1 MDLYFLPLAGSLASR
16 IALYEAGAEARYIEV
31 DPNTR
36 RTSDGDDFAKIYPL
50 ALVPLLRC
58 EDGSL
63 LGENAAVL
71 QYIANRYPEARLAP
85 IDQIERARLQQWLSF
100 TSTELHQGLFCQL
113 FDQDAPEGTRAHA
126 LNKSKLRLDYL
137 DGHLNG
143 REFLLDSFTV
153 ADAYLYTV
161 LSWSMPT
168 RVALTPYP
176 SIKEYCQRLRRRPS
190 ISTAFQEELALYR
203 AQLARHEDGVK
214 PAPSGRRLTVTDAD
228 AAMSGR
234 MRNPKTRSRITL
246 VED

>member
-16 IALYEAGAEARYIEV
+16 IALYEAGAEVRYIEV
-31 DPNTR
+31 DPSTK
-36 RTSDGDDFAKIYPL
+36 RTSDGNDFAEIYPL

-113 FDQDAPEGTRAHA
+113 FDQDAPEGTRAYA
-126 LNKSKLRLDYL
+126 LNKSKSRLNYL
-137 DGHLNG
+137 NGHLNG
-143 REFLLDSFTV
+143 RDFLLDSFTV

-161 LSWSMPT
+161 LTWSVPT

-176 SIKEYCQRLRRRPS
+176 SIKEYYQRLRVRPC
-190 ISTAFQEELALYR
+190 IARAFREELALYR
-203 AQLARHEDGVK
+203 AQLARHKAGVT
-214 PAPSGRRLTVTDAD
+214 PTP
-228 AAMSGR
+228 
-234 MRNPKTRSRITL
+234 
-246 VED
+246 

>member
-1 MDLYFLPLAGSLASR
+1 MDLYFLPLASSLASR

-31 DPNTR
+31 DPNTKR
-36 RTSDGDDFAKIYPL
+36 ASDGNGFAEVYPL
-50 ALVPLLRC
+50 ALVPLLRL

-71 QYIANRYPEARLAP
+71 QYIANRYAEARLAP

-126 LNKSKLRLDYL
+126 LNKSKPRLHYL
-137 DGHLNG
+137 NHHLDG

-161 LSWSMPT
+161 LSWSVPT

-176 SIKEYCQRLRRRPS
+176 SIKEYYQRLRLRPS
-190 ISTAFQEELALYR
+190 IATAFREELALYR
-203 AQLARHEDGVK
+203 AR
-214 PAPSGRRLTVTDAD
+214 TC
-228 AAMSGR
+228 
-234 MRNPKTRSRITL
+234 SR
-246 VED
+246 

>member
-1 MDLYFLPLAGSLASR
+1 MDLYFMPLAGSLAGR
-16 IALYEAGAEARYIEV
+16 IALYAAGAEARYIEV
-31 DPNTR
+31 DPNTK
-36 RTSDGDDFAKIYPL
+36 RTSDGNDFAEIYPL

-113 FDQDAPEGTRAHA
+113 FDQDASEGTRAHA
-126 LNKSKLRLDYL
+126 LNKSQSRLNYL
-137 DGHLNG
+137 DDHLSG

-161 LSWSMPT
+161 LSWSVPT
-168 RVALTPYP
+168 RVPLTPYP
-176 SIKEYCQRLRRRPS
+176 SIKKYCRRLRRRPS
-190 ISTAFQEELALYR
+190 IAGAFQEEPALYR
-203 AQLARHEDGVK
+203 GQLARHEAGVR
-214 PAPSGRRLTVTDAD
+214 PTPWY
-228 AAMSGR
+228 
-234 MRNPKTRSRITL
+234 
-246 VED
+246 

>member
-31 DPNTR
+31 DPNTKC
-36 RTSDGDDFAKIYPL
+36 TSDGTDFAEIYPL
-50 ALVPLLRC
+50 ALVPLLRL

-71 QYIANRYPEARLAP
+71 QYIANRYAEARLAP

-113 FDQDAPEGTRAHA
+113 FDQDAPEGTRVHA
-126 LNKSKLRLDYL
+126 LNKSKSRFNYL
-137 DGHLNG
+137 DDHLSG
-143 REFLLDSFTV
+143 REFLLDCFTV

-161 LSWSMPT
+161 LSWSVPT

-176 SIKEYCQRLRRRPS
+176 SIKKYCQRLRRRPS
-190 ISTAFQEELALYR
+190 IAAAFQEELALYR
-203 AQLARHEDGVK
+203 VQLARHGDGV
-214 PAPSGRRLTVTDAD
+214 RLT
-228 AAMSGR
+228 
-234 MRNPKTRSRITL
+234 P
-246 VED
+246 

>member
-1 MDLYFLPLAGSLASR
+1 MCSLFLNIKYPASLGPSGSASRRIIAMDLYFLPLAGSLASR

-31 DPNTR
+31 DPNTK
-36 RTSDGDDFAKIYPL
+36 RTSDGNDFAEIYPL

-85 IDQIERARLQQWLSF
+85 IDQTERARLQQWLSF

-126 LNKSKLRLDYL
+126 LNKSKSRLYYL

-161 LSWSMPT
+161 LSWSVPT

-176 SIKEYCQRLRRRPS
+176 SIKEYCRRLRLRPS
-190 ISTAFQEELALYR
+190 IASAFQGELALYR
-203 AQLARHEDGVK
+203 AQLARYEAGV
-214 PAPSGRRLTVTDAD
+214 RLT
-228 AAMSGR
+228 
-234 MRNPKTRSRITL
+234 P
-246 VED
+246 